1 MIENNSQNLFLIRL
15 FATIEKLIPEFSANP
30 NDAFA
35 EGNVAVCVID
45 EAGNVCGKIWGTNKV
60 KGRQFFKN
68 AWIKASQVWITGMKT
83 GEYEQKLYNGEFGE
97 EKYGISMP
105 DLIGWE
111 GGQPVVLDDGTLLS
125 VGFSGFRGFN
135 DLEIVKM
142 AISIMGEDPTFKKE
156 TYHKSIKS
164 GK

>member
-1 MIENNSQNLFLIRL
+1 MPNQSINLLIDEFFKTL
-15 FATIEKLIPEFSANP
+15 EKLIPEFSSNP
-30 NDAFA
+30 QDAFA
-35 EGNVAVCVID
+35 EGNIAVCVFD
-45 EAGNVCGKIWGTNKV
+45 EDGNVYGKIWGTNKV

-97 EKYGISMP
+97 EKYGISKP

-111 GGQPVVLDDGTLLS
+111 GGQPIILLDGTRLS

-135 DLEIVKM
+135 DLAIVTKAM
-142 AISIMGEDPTFKKE
+142 ELAQQS
-156 TYHKSIKS
+156 
-164 GK
+164 

>member
-1 MIENNSQNLFLIRL
+1 MAGQSLHVLIDEFFSTL
-15 FATIEKLIPEFSANP
+15 EKLIPEFSANP
-30 NDAFA
+30 QDAFA
-35 EGNVAVCVID
+35 EGNVAICVLD
-45 EAGNVCGKIWGTNKV
+45 EAGNVYGKIWGTNKV

-111 GGQPVVLDDGTLLS
+111 GGQPIVLADGTMLS
-125 VGFSGFRGFN
+125 IGFSGFRGFN

-142 AISIMGEDPTFKKE
+142 AIAIMDK
-156 TYHKSIKS
+156 
-164 GK
+164 

>member
-1 MIENNSQNLFLIRL
+1 MAGLSPNVLIDEFFTTL
-15 FATIEKLIPEFSANP
+15 EKLIPEFSSNP
-30 NDAFA
+30 QDAFA
-35 EGNVAVCVID
+35 EGNVAVCVLD
-45 EAGNVCGKIWGTNKV
+45 EDGNVYGKIWGTNKV

-97 EKYGISMP
+97 EKFGISMP

-111 GGQPVVLDDGTLLS
+111 GGQPIELRDGSWLS

-135 DLEIVKM
+135 DLAIVTRAM
-142 AISIMGEDPTFKKE
+142 ELAQQP
-156 TYHKSIKS
+156 
-164 GK
+164 

>member
-1 MIENNSQNLFLIRL
+1 MIENYSQNLFLTRFL
-15 FATIEKLIPEFSANP
+15 ATIEKLIPEFSANP

-35 EGNVAVCVID
+35 EGNIAVCVID
-45 EAGNVCGKIWGTNKV
+45 ENGNVFGKIWGTNKV

-97 EKYGISMP
+97 EEYGISMP

-111 GGQPVVLDDGTLLS
+111 GGQPIFMDDGTLLS

-142 AISIMGEDPTFKKE
+142 AISIMGEDPSSKKE
-156 TYHKSIKS
+156 TITSQ
-164 GK
+164 